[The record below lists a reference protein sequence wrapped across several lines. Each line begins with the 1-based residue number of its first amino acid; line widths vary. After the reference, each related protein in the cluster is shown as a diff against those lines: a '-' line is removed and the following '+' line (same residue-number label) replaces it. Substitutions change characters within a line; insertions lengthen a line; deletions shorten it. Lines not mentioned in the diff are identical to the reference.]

1 MEVVR
6 VLHMNGGVGEASYA
20 NNSLVQKK
28 VISMT
33 KPITEAAITELIL
46 CSNNSSM
53 GKTLCMAELGCSSG
67 PNTLFVAMEFV
78 KIVSQL
84 WRKHGHDQ
92 LPEFQIHLNDL
103 PGNDFNSIFKSLA
116 PSFQKQLLQEMGA
129 VGGLIAPPYPYCF
142 LSGVPGS
149 FYGRLFA
156 AKSLHFV
163 HSSYSLMW
171 LSKVPE
177 RVETMNKTNIYIAST
192 SPASVINAYYEQ
204 FQRDFSTFLRCRSE
218 EVVGGGKMVLTLL
231 GRKSESASTK
241 ECCYI
246 WELLAL
252 SLKEMVSQ
260 GLIEAKKLDSFNIP
274 QYTPSISEVKIEVEK
289 EGSFTIDR
297 HEVSEIAWAACSGDS
312 GFYSPEYSKKG
323 GDGYNVAICMR
334 SVAEPLLVEHFG
346 RELVIDQ
353 LFQNYSNI
361 LSDRMSKEDTK
372 FINVTVSMTRK
383 Q

>member
-1 MEVVR
+1 M
-6 VLHMNGGVGEASYA
+6 LHMNGGVGESSYA
-20 NNSLVQKK
+20 ENSLVQKK
-28 VISMT
+28 VLSMT
-33 KPITEAAITELIL
+33 KPITEAAITQLIM
-46 CSNNSSM
+46 CSSSM
-53 GKTLCMAELGCSSG
+53 AKTFCMAELGCSSG

-84 WRKHGHDQ
+84 CRKHGHDQ

-116 PSFQKQLLQEMGA
+116 HSFHAQLLQEMGA
-129 VGGLIAPPYPYCF
+129 AGVGGSAPYCF

-177 RVETMNKTNIYIAST
+177 RLEMNKENIYIAST

-231 GRKSESASTK
+231 GRKSDSASSK

-246 WELLAL
+246 WELLTL

-260 GLIEAKKLDSFNIP
+260 GLIEEEKLSSFNIP
-274 QYTPSISEVKIEVEK
+274 QYTPSLSEVKTEVEK
-289 EGSFTIDR
+289 EGSFSINSL
-297 HEVSEIAWAACSGDS
+297 EASEIRWAACGTS
-312 GFYSPEYSKKG
+312 GFYAPEYSKKG
-323 GDGYNVAICMR
+323 DDGYNVAKCMR
-334 SVAEPLLVEHFG
+334 SVAEPLLVEQFG
-346 RELVIDQ
+346 ELVIDK
-353 LFQNYSNI
+353 LFENYRNI

-383 Q
+383 E

>member
-1 MEVVR
+1 
-6 VLHMNGGVGEASYA
+6 MNGGAGESSYA
-20 NNSLVQKK
+20 KNSLVQKK

-33 KPITEAAITELIL
+33 KPITEAAITELII
-46 CSNNSSM
+46 SSSSSSSKA
-53 GKTLCMAELGCSSG
+53 KTFCMAELGCSSG
-67 PNTLFVAMEFV
+67 PNTLFVAMDFV

-84 WRKHGHDQ
+84 CRKHGHDE

-116 PSFQKQLLQEMGA
+116 HSFHAQLLQEMGA
-129 VGGLIAPPYPYCF
+129 SGAGGSAPYYF

-149 FYGRLFA
+149 FYSRLFA

-177 RVETMNKTNIYIAST
+177 GLEMNRANIYIAST
-192 SPASVINAYYEQ
+192 TPASVINAYYEQ

-218 EVVGGGKMVLTLL
+218 EVVDGGKMVLTLL
-231 GRKSESASTK
+231 GRQSESASSK

-260 GLIEAKKLDSFNIP
+260 GLIEEEKLGSFNIP
-274 QYTPSISEVKIEVEK
+274 QYTPSLSELKTEVEK
-289 EGSFTIDR
+289 EGSFCINSL
-297 HEVSEIAWAACSGDS
+297 EASEITWAACGDS
-312 GFYSPEYSKKG
+312 GFYSPQYSGKG
-323 GDGYNVAICMR
+323 DDGYNVATCMR

-346 RELVIDQ
+346 ELVIDH
-353 LFQNYSNI
+353 LFEIYRNI

-372 FINVTVSMTRK
+372 FVNVTVSLTRK
-383 Q
+383 E

>member
-1 MEVVR
+1 MEVGR

-20 NNSLVQKK
+20 NNSLVQEK

-33 KPITEAAITELIL
+33 KPITEAAITELMM
-46 CSNNSSM
+46 CSSM
-53 GKTLCMAELGCSSG
+53 AWRPGKILCMAELGCSSG
-67 PNTLFVAMEFV
+67 PNTLIVAMEFV

-84 WRKHGHDQ
+84 CRKHGHDQ
-92 LPEFQIHLNDL
+92 LPEFQIQLNDL
-103 PGNDFNSIFKSLA
+103 PGNDFNSIFKSFA
-116 PSFQKQLLQEMGA
+116 PSFHAQLLQELGSSA
-129 VGGLIAPPYPYCF
+129 PYCF

-177 RVETMNKTNIYIAST
+177 GVEMNKENIYIAST

-218 EVVGGGKMVLTLL
+218 EVMGGGKMVLTLL
-231 GRKSESASTK
+231 GRKSESACSK

-252 SLKEMVSQ
+252 SLKHLLSQ
-260 GLIEAKKLDSFNIP
+260 GLIEEEKLGSFNIP
-274 QYTPSISEVKIEVEK
+274 QYTPSLSEVKTEVEK
-289 EGSFTIDR
+289 EGSFTINQL
-297 HEVSEIAWAACSGDS
+297 EVSEIEWAACGSS
-312 GFYSPEYSKKG
+312 GFCSQEYSKNG
-323 GDGYNVAICMR
+323 IDDGYNVAKCMR
-334 SVAEPLLVEHFG
+334 SVAEPLLVEQFG
-346 RELVIDQ
+346 ELVIDQ
-353 LFQNYSNI
+353 LFENYRNI
-361 LSDRMSKEDTK
+361 LSDRMSREDTK

-383 Q
+383 E

>member
-1 MEVVR
+1 
-6 VLHMNGGVGEASYA
+6 MNGGVGEASYA
-20 NNSLVQKK
+20 NNSSVQKK

-33 KPITEAAITELIL
+33 KPITEAAITELIM
-46 CSNNSSM
+46 CSSSSSSTA
-53 GKTLCMAELGCSSG
+53 KSFCMAELGCSSG
-67 PNTLFVAMEFV
+67 PNTLIVAMEFV

-84 WRKHGHDQ
+84 CRKLGHDDK
-92 LPEFQIHLNDL
+92 LPEFQIQLNDL
-103 PGNDFNSIFKSLA
+103 PGNDFNSIFKSFA
-116 PSFQKQLLQEMGA
+116 PSFHAQLLQEMGSA
-129 VGGLIAPPYPYCF
+129 AAPYCF

-177 RVETMNKTNIYIAST
+177 RVEMNKGNIYIAST
-192 SPASVINAYYEQ
+192 SPANVINAYYEQ

-218 EVVGGGKMVLTLL
+218 EVVCGGKMVLTLL
-231 GRKSESASTK
+231 GRKSESASSK

-260 GLIEAKKLDSFNIP
+260 GVIEEEKLDSFNIP
-274 QYTPSISEVKIEVEK
+274 QYTPSLSEVKTEVEK
-289 EGSFTIDR
+289 EGSFTINCL
-297 HEVSEIAWAACSGDS
+297 EASEIAWAACGGS
-312 GFYSPEYSKKG
+312 GFYSPEG
-323 GDGYNVAICMR
+323 DDGYDVAKCMR

-346 RELVIDQ
+346 ELVIDQ
-353 LFQNYSNI
+353 LFENYRNI

-383 Q
+383 K

>member
-1 MEVVR
+1 
-6 VLHMNGGVGEASYA
+6 MNGGVGANYA
-20 NNSLVQKK
+20 KNSLVQ
-28 VISMT
+28 
-33 KPITEAAITELIL
+33 
-46 CSNNSSM
+46 
-53 GKTLCMAELGCSSG
+53 
-67 PNTLFVAMEFV
+67 
-78 KIVSQL
+78 
-84 WRKHGHDQ
+84 
-92 LPEFQIHLNDL
+92 
-103 PGNDFNSIFKSLA
+103 
-116 PSFQKQLLQEMGA
+116 EMGA
-129 VGGLIAPPYPYCF
+129 AGVGGSAPYCF

-177 RVETMNKTNIYIAST
+177 RLEMNKANIYIAST
-192 SPASVINAYYEQ
+192 SPASVINAYYKQ

-231 GRKSESASTK
+231 GRKSESASSK

-260 GLIEAKKLDSFNIP
+260 GVIEEEKLESFNIP
-274 QYTPSISEVKIEVEK
+274 QYTPSLSDVKTEVEK
-289 EGSFTIDR
+289 EGSFSINNL
-297 HEVSEIAWAACSGDS
+297 EASEITWASCGDS
-312 GFYSPEYSKKG
+312 GIYSPEYSEKG
-323 GDGYNVAICMR
+323 DDGYNVAKCMR

-346 RELVIDQ
+346 ELVIDQ
-353 LFQNYSNI
+353 LFEIYRNI

-372 FINVTVSMTRK
+372 FINVTVSMTRRE
-383 Q
+383 